1 MSRHNEGRFP
11 RLMLLLGF
19 LLVFQGTG
27 VSARAADPYAFNGGR
42 AFADLQHL
50 VSFGPR
56 PAGSRA
62 LEASRKWIIGQVK
75 QAGCK
80 VVQDHFVG
88 HTPIGNIP
96 MDNLIVELPGKE
108 PRHIVMLAGHYDTKL
123 EKSFRFVGAND
134 GGSSAAFLIEM
145 ARELAHTQHKLT
157 YWLVFFDGE
166 EAMRQRWS
174 GDDNTYGSRHF
185 ARKLTA
191 SGELSRI
198 RAMILVDMIA
208 GKHLAIHWDQNSTT
222 WLNKVVFKEADRLGY
237 STYFLRQHTAIDDDH
252 IPFVNA
258 GVSAVDLLG
267 PVGPVTP
274 GASFGL
280 DWHTAQDT
288 VQHCSPASLTIVGRV
303 VKATLRALENSPQ
316 VQ

>member
-1 MSRHNEGRFP
+1 MSRHNAGRLP
-11 RLMLLLGF
+11 RLMPLLIFLLLF
-19 LLVFQGTG
+19 YGTG
-27 VSARAADPYAFNGGR
+27 LSARGAVPYAFNGGR
-42 AFADLQHL
+42 AFEDLQHL

-56 PAGSRA
+56 PAGSSA
-62 LEASRKWIIGQVK
+62 LQASREWIIGQLK

-88 HTPIGNIP
+88 QTPIGNIP
-96 MDNLIVELPGKE
+96 MDNLIAELPGKE
-108 PRHIVMLAGHYDTKL
+108 PRHIVMVAGHYDTKL

-145 ARELAHTQHKLT
+145 ARELVHTHHKLT

-166 EAMRQRWS
+166 EAMRQQWS
-174 GDDNTYGSRHF
+174 GHDNTYGSRQL
-185 ARKLTA
+185 ARKLTID
-191 SGELSRI
+191 GDLSRI

-208 GKHLAIHWDQNSTT
+208 GKHLAISWDQNSTA
-222 WLNKVVFKEADRLGY
+222 WLNKIVFKEADSLGY
-237 STYFLRQHTAIDDDH
+237 SRYFLRQRTAIDDDH
-252 IPFVNA
+252 IPFVDA

-267 PVGPVTP
+267 PVGPVEP
-274 GASFGL
+274 NHPFGIY
-280 DWHTAQDT
+280 WHTAQDT

-303 VKATLRALENSPQ
+303 VKATLSALENSPN

>member
-1 MSRHNEGRFP
+1 MGRLP
-11 RLMLLLGF
+11 RLLLLSGL
-19 LLVFQGTG
+19 LLVFYGTAL
-27 VSARAADPYAFNGGR
+27 SARAADPYAFNGGL
-42 AFADLQHL
+42 AFEDLQHL

-62 LEASRKWIIGQVK
+62 LEASREWIIGQLK

-88 HTPIGNIP
+88 HTPVGNIP
-96 MDNLIVELPGKE
+96 MDNLIAELPGKE
-108 PRHIVMLAGHYDTKL
+108 PRRIVMLAGHYDTKL

-166 EAMRQRWS
+166 EAMRQQWS

-185 ARKLTA
+185 ARKLT
-191 SGELSRI
+191 SDGELSRI

-208 GKHLAIHWDQNSTT
+208 GKHLTIHWDQNSTR
-222 WLNKVVFKEADRLGY
+222 WLNKIVFQEADRLGY
-237 STYFLRQHTAIDDDH
+237 SRYFLRLHTAIDDDH
-252 IPFVNA
+252 MPFVNA

-274 GASFGL
+274 DASFGIY
-280 DWHTAQDT
+280 WHTAQDT
-288 VQHCSPASLTIVGRV
+288 IQHCSPASLTIVGRV
-303 VKATLRALENSPQ
+303 VKATLSALENSPS